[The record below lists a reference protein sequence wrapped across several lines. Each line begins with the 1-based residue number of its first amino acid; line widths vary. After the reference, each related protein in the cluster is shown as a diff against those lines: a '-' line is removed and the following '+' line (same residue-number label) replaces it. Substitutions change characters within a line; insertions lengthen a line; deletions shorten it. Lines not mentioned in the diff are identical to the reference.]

1 MKTLI
6 FNGSPRKTGSTA
18 FLIRELTK
26 LLDGEVKVINA
37 YSNDIHPCLDCRY
50 CWEND
55 GCAQKDGM
63 QELYKDIE
71 DCDNIVIASPIY
83 FSELTG
89 ELLNIGSR
97 LQMYFAAKYFR
108 KKNIIT
114 KKKNGAILL
123 CGGGDGSMEKAE
135 DTAVCLLRHM
145 KAEPVGYIHSLNTNS
160 IPADQDTEAMK
171 ELKDL
176 ALKLNNIAE

>member
-6 FNGSPRKTGSTA
+6 FNGSPRKTGSTTY
-18 FLIRELTK
+18 LITELSK
-26 LLDGEVKVINA
+26 LLDGEVKVIDA
-37 YSNDIHPCLDCRY
+37 YSNSIKPCIDCRF

-63 QELYKDIE
+63 QELYQDIE
-71 DCDNIVIASPIY
+71 DCNNIVIASPIY

-108 KKNIIT
+108 KKDIIT

-135 DTAVCLLRHM
+135 DTAVCLLHHL
-145 KAEPVGYIHSLNTNS
+145 KAEPVGRIYSHNTNL
-160 IPADQDTEAMK
+160 IPADQDAEAMK
-171 ELKDL
+171 ELKKL
-176 ALKLNNIAE
+176 ALKLNYIAE